1 MDGFYRKDLI
11 NCARH
16 FNFHHHPEYMVHIGK
31 LVNLYKLAYYSPIY
45 VPLIWLVCMVTMVY
59 IYSSSTWLHCDWA
72 TTVKSTVFFTMP

>member
-45 VPLIWLVCMVTMVY
+45 VPLI
-59 IYSSSTWLHCDWA
+59 D
-72 TTVKSTVFFTMP
+72 